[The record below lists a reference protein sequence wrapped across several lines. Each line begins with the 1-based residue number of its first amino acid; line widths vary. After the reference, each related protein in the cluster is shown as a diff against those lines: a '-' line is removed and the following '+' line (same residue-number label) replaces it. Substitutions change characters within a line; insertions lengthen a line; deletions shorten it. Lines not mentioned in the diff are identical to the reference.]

1 MRLRKTAD
9 LAAIALLGLSFLAAA
24 GVARAEDSQQRR
36 EATIV
41 VSGEGEAKAVP
52 DMALITLSVVRQAKT
67 AREALD
73 DNNKAMGDVLAA
85 LKQSGIADRDLQTS
99 GFGIMPQ
106 FNYPT
111 DTGGRALPPELIGYQ
126 ATNTLTVRVRDLT
139 RLGAVI
145 DQAVTLGVNQGGDVA
160 FTNDKP
166 QPLVTEARKAAVAD
180 ALDKAKVLTEAAG
193 VKLGRI
199 VEISESMPRAPQP
212 LYRAAAMA
220 KEMSDS
226 SVPMAAGEN
235 SYSVTVNVTFALE
248 Q

>member
-1 MRLRKTAD
+1 
-9 LAAIALLGLSFLAAA
+9 
-24 GVARAEDSQQRR
+24 
-36 EATIV
+36 
-41 VSGEGEAKAVP
+41 
-52 DMALITLSVVRQAKT
+52 
-67 AREALD
+67 
-73 DNNKAMGDVLAA
+73 
-85 LKQSGIADRDLQTS
+85 
-99 GFGIMPQ
+99 
-106 FNYPT
+106 
-111 DTGGRALPPELIGYQ
+111 
-126 ATNTLTVRVRDLT
+126 VRVRDLT
-139 RLGAVI
+139 RLGAVTA
-145 DQAVTLGVNQGGDVA
+145 QAVALGVNQGGDVA
-160 FTNDKP
+160 FTKDKP